1 MLDDIHIGWLSILVK
16 ENSKKLVFK
25 ASLYVII
32 AFVLGIII
40 DLIQLDN
47 IESSLVLD
55 LQSLFKESFGIQF
68 FSLITYIGDFYLWI
82 VLTIIY
88 LIYTFLKSRK
98 NFSNSVELAVFLVLT
113 TVITYIF
120 KGIFDRPRPYQHSIN
135 IIPYVLEDSSSY
147 PSGHVSRAFGA
158 LLIVSNRLQV
168 GRYLTYIGIFLLAL
182 SRIILGVHYPTD
194 AIGGVFLSLAAWK
207 LSNYV
212 IQLLRVNG
220 LIV

>member
-1 MLDDIHIGWLSILVK
+1 LVK